1 MPNRR
6 SFLITLHKAEGQ
18 NRQLCGRLEK
28 IQSGQAV
35 NFTSA
40 EELIEL
46 LQHNVCEES
55 GVYQVNQNS
64 DAQSPAPAKAA
75 SGQQP

>member
-40 EELIEL
+40 EELIDL
-46 LQHNVCEES
+46 PQHNVCEEG
-55 GVYQVNQNS
+55 GVYQVIQDA
-64 DAQSPAPAKAA
+64 DAQSPAPAEAA
-75 SGQQP
+75 SGQ

>member
-1 MPNRR
+1 MPNKR
-6 SFLITLHKAEGQ
+6 SFLITLHKAEGE
-18 NRQLCGRLEK
+18 NRQLCDRLEK

-46 LQHNVCEES
+46 LQHNVCEEG
-55 GVYQVNQNS
+55 GVYQVNQSS
-64 DAQSPAPAKAA
+64 DAQSTPPTQAA
-75 SGQQP
+75 SGQ